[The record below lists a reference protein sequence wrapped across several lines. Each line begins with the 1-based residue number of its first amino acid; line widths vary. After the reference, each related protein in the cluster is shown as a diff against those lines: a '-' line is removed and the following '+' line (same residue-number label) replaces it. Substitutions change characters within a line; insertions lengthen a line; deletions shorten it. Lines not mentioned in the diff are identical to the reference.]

1 VTLPPT
7 TAGAALSLA
16 PALIVLPG
24 PRCAVADPGA
34 TPDGALG
41 SADAP
46 IAGHPAPGP
55 ATPGGATAT
64 ARPIR
69 PPDARD
75 LFTAAPVLVAH
86 AAMTARRLGLNA
98 PPRSP
103 RIFDVLELFA
113 FARPAQFAAPS
124 AAGLALALGL
134 PEPKGP
140 EQQAQTLQLAAHH
153 LLAELATT
161 PTPSREEAL
170 AVAETLARAGWP
182 WGAAVIAALRS
193 APAGNMFRSSG
204 LDVWQRL
211 TEWEAEAPPG
221 EPGSKPV
228 SPEDSRARLK
238 SLLHSAGL
246 DEVRTAQADYAHE
259 TAHVFQPRER
269 EGEPNMMLAE
279 AGTGVGK
286 TLGYLAP
293 ASLWAEANGPAV
305 WVSTYTRALQR
316 QIERESRAIWP
327 DDKVRAKKAVVRKGR
342 ENYLCLLNF
351 QEQANAAQLGGS
363 DLIGM
368 ALAARWARASR
379 DGDMTG
385 GDFPAWLPTLFAIPP
400 AAQASPANLVDRR
413 GECVHAGCPH
423 YRTCFVEKAIRGSRR
438 ADLVIANH
446 ALVLTQAAFDGA
458 RAARGSK
465 GDAET
470 THLKRIVFD
479 EGHHLF
485 DAADSAFSA
494 ALSGAEAAELRRW
507 IRGPEGRGRRGRGLE
522 ARLLDIL
529 GDRDEARTALDEAI
543 RGASALPGEGWS
555 GRIAPPNG
563 EVNPIGPIE
572 AFLVAML
579 EQLRARAAPSEVGME
594 CAARPALDLVRAN
607 AREAAVALGRL
618 EAPLLALARALEDV
632 LDAEADVL
640 SGSERARI
648 EGALRGLDRRAR
660 MQLPAWRSMLQA
672 IDENAEDDPDFVDW
686 FDGTMMYGRTVDA
699 ACRRH
704 WVDPTEPLTN
714 AVIAPAHGVLVTSA
728 TLADPTLDDP
738 FALAEM
744 RTGAARL
751 PERPKTLKV
760 ASPFDYAAHSRA
772 FVVTDVGKDD
782 PRQVAAAMREL
793 FLAAGGG
800 GLGLFTAIR
809 RLKAVHEK
817 IAAPLA
823 DKGLA
828 LYAQHVDPLEVGAL
842 VDIFRAE
849 EDACLLGTDAVR
861 DGVDVP
867 GRSLRLLVFDRIPWP
882 RPDILHKARRARFG
896 GKSYDDAIARAR
908 IAQAFGRLIR
918 RADDKG
924 CFVMLD
930 AAAPTRLFSGLPEG
944 VDLQRVTLVEA
955 IEAVAEFLASP
966 A

>member
-1 VTLPPT
+1 VNAP
-7 TAGAALSLA
+7 AASLDLA
-16 PALIVLPG
+16 PALVVLPG
-24 PRCAVADPGA
+24 PRAAA
-34 TPDGALG
+34 
-41 SADAP
+41 ADAV
-46 IAGHPAPGP
+46 G
-55 ATPGGATAT
+55 
-64 ARPIR
+64 ARPLR
-69 PPDARD
+69 APDARD
-75 LFTAAPVLVAH
+75 LFERGPVLVAH
-86 AAMTARRLGLNA
+86 AGMTARRLGLNV

-103 RIFDVLELFA
+103 GLFDALELFA
-113 FARPAQFAAPS
+113 FVRPARFCAPS
-124 AAGLALALGL
+124 AAGLAQALGL
-134 PEPKGP
+134 PEPRGAP
-140 EQQAQTLQLAAHH
+140 AQAEALREVCRRLV
-153 LLAELATT
+153 AELAAA
-161 PTPSREEAL
+161 PEPSREEAL
-170 AVAETLARAGWP
+170 AIAETLARGGWA
-182 WGAAVIAALRS
+182 WGAAAVGALRS
-193 APAGNMFRSSG
+193 APVGNMFRSSG
-204 LDVWQRL
+204 LDVWTRL
-211 TEWEAEAPPG
+211 VEWEAEAPPG
-221 EPGSKPV
+221 EAGSRPV
-228 SPEDSRARLK
+228 LPDHAAERLK
-238 SLLHSAGL
+238 TLLERAGL
-246 DEVRTAQADYAHE
+246 AEPRPAQAEFATE
-259 TAHVFQPRER
+259 AAFAFQPRER
-269 EGEPNMMLAE
+269 EGEPRMMLAE
-279 AGTGVGK
+279 AGTGIGK

-293 ASLWAEANGPAV
+293 ASLWAESNGPAV

-316 QIERESRAIWP
+316 QIERESQAIFP
-327 DDKVRAKKAVVRKGR
+327 DPKVRAKKAVVRKGR

-351 QEQANAAQLGGS
+351 QDATNAAQLGGG
-363 DLIGM
+363 DLVGM
-368 ALAARWARASR
+368 GLAARWARATR

-385 GDFPAWLPTLFAIPP
+385 GDFPAWLPTLFAISP
-400 AAQASPANLVDRR
+400 AAQASAANLVDRR
-413 GECVHAGCPH
+413 GECIHAGCAH

-438 ADLVIANH
+438 ADIVIANH

-465 GDAET
+465 ADGET
-470 THLKRIVFD
+470 SLLKRIVFD

-522 ARLLDIL
+522 NRLMEVL
-529 GDRDEARTALDEAI
+529 GDHEDARQALIEATRAA
-543 RGASALPGEGWS
+543 AALPGEGWS

-572 AFLVAML
+572 GFLVAVL
-579 EQLRARAAPSEVGME
+579 EQLRARAAPSDVGME
-594 CAARPALDLVRAN
+594 CAARPALDLVRET
-607 AREAAVALGRL
+607 ARDAAQALAKI
-618 EAPLLALARALEDV
+618 EAPLLALARGLEDV
-632 LDAEADVL
+632 LDQEAATL
-640 SGSERARI
+640 EPSQRARI

-660 MQLPAWRSMLQA
+660 MTLPAWRSMLRA
-672 IDENAEDDPDFVDW
+672 VDEDADDDPDFVDW
-686 FDGTMMYGRTVDA
+686 FDATFLYGRVVDA

-751 PERPKTLKV
+751 PERPKTLKL
-760 ASPFDYAAHSRA
+760 ASPFDYAAQARA
-772 FVVTDVGKDD
+772 LVVTDVARDD
-782 PRQVAAAMREL
+782 ARQVAAAMREL

-809 RLKAVHEK
+809 RLRAVHER

-867 GRSLRLLVFDRIPWP
+867 GRSLRLLVFDRVPWP
-882 RPDILHKARRARFG
+882 RPDLLHKARRARFG
-896 GKSYDDAIARAR
+896 GKGYDDAVARGR

-930 AAAPTRLFSGLPEG
+930 AAAPTRLFSGLPAG
-944 VDLQRVTLVEA
+944 VEIQRVSLVEA
-955 IEAVAEFLASP
+955 IETVGGFLGQGAPPQGELSRSD
-966 A
+966 